1 MELPGSAYLYTLATL
16 AITYGGFAALFM
28 LFRHD
33 LDGRLAHY
41 DAFVVRGVVQKG
53 FVVAASAMLPPL
65 LFYCG
70 LPQPLAWRIACAAA
84 GLLQA
89 LCLLTWIPR
98 RHAVKDVP
106 TSAGLV
112 FNLVAQLLTAGF
124 LLAAASG
131 EFFAAGPGAFMIG
144 VTLILFLSAIAYQEA
159 LIFLLRGDAGKSRRR
174 ATRDG

>member
-1 MELPGSAYLYTLATL
+1 M
-16 AITYGGFAALFM
+16 
-28 LFRHD
+28 
-33 LDGRLAHY
+33 
-41 DAFVVRGVVQKG
+41 
-53 FVVAASAMLPPL
+53 
-65 LFYCG
+65 
-70 LPQPLAWRIACAAA
+70 
-84 GLLQA
+84 
-89 LCLLTWIPR
+89 
-98 RHAVKDVP
+98 P